1 MINEK
6 LNNYD
11 ETRIYNEL
19 AESRRKLATL
29 MDNLPGI
36 AYRCLNDRD
45 WTMEFISCG
54 CQELTEYYVEELLYN
69 KTVSYNDLIH
79 PEDKEKVWEG
89 VQEGVKNRKP
99 YRLVYRI
106 KTKTGIVKWVWE
118 QGTGVFSQDGE
129 LLALEGF
136 ITDVSETKKYEMKL
150 LESERRLS
158 TLMSN
163 LPGMA
168 YRCTNDQNWTM
179 EFVSSGCNELTG
191 YSPEALIMN
200 SVLSYN
206 DLIEPGDR
214 EMVKSV
220 IETSLHKQSFFR
232 IEYRIRSASGIEKWV
247 WEQGRGVYSDT
258 GEVISIEG
266 FITDINEKKR
276 IEAELQ
282 KYREHLESEV
292 KKRTHEL
299 LAANKELE
307 AFAYSVSHDLRA
319 PLRAIDGFSRAV
331 LEDYASKLDDEGTDF
346 LKRIRTASQ
355 KMARLIDDMLKLSR
369 LTRDSMQ
376 YTTVNMSEIADE
388 IIKEHKESEPERQ
401 VEFINSAGLIV
412 NGDQQL
418 LHAALENLLGN
429 AWKFTSLKNDARIE
443 FGTELIDE
451 KKVYFIRDNG
461 AGFDMNYADKLF
473 GAFQRLH
480 AATEFPGTGI
490 GLAIVQ
496 RVINRHGGKIWA
508 ESEVDRGSTF
518 FFTL

>member
-1 MINEK
+1 MSNEK
-6 LNNYD
+6 INNHD
-11 ETRIYNEL
+11 ETCIYNEL

-36 AYRCLNDRD
+36 AYRCLNDRN

-54 CQELTEYYVEELLYN
+54 CLELTEYNVEELLYN
-69 KTVSYNDLIH
+69 KAVSYNDLIH
-79 PEDKEKVWEG
+79 YEDREMVWEG
-89 VQEGVKNRKP
+89 VQDGVNNRRP

-106 KTKTGIVKWVWE
+106 KTKTGI
-118 QGTGVFSQDGE
+118 T
-129 LLALEGF
+129 
-136 ITDVSETKKYEMKL
+136 
-150 LESERRLS
+150 
-158 TLMSN
+158 
-163 LPGMA
+163 
-168 YRCTNDQNWTM
+168 
-179 EFVSSGCNELTG
+179 
-191 YSPEALIMN
+191 
-200 SVLSYN
+200 
-206 DLIEPGDR
+206 
-214 EMVKSV
+214 
-220 IETSLHKQSFFR
+220 
-232 IEYRIRSASGIEKWV
+232 KWV

-258 GEVISIEG
+258 GELISIEG
-266 FITDINEKKR
+266 FITDITEKKKA
-276 IEAELQ
+276 EAELQ

-319 PLRAIDGFSRAV
+319 PLRAIDGFSRAI
-331 LEDYASKLDDEGTDF
+331 LEDYASKLDDEGADF
-346 LKRIRTASQ
+346 LKRIRNASQ

-376 YTTVNMSEIADE
+376 YTPVNMSEIADE
-388 IIKEHKESEPERQ
+388 IIKEHKESEPGRE
-401 VEFINSAGLIV
+401 VEFINTPGLII
-412 NGDQQL
+412 NGDHQL

-429 AWKFTSLKNDARIE
+429 AWKFTSLKNDAQIE
-443 FGTELIDE
+443 FGTEQIDG
-451 KKVYFIRDNG
+451 KRVYFIRDNG

-496 RVINRHGGKIWA
+496 RVITRHGGKIWA